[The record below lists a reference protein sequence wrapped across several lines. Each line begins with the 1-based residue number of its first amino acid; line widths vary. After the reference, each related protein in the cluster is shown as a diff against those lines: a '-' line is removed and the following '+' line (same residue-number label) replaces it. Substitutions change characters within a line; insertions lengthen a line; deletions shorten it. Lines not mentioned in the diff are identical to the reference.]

1 MKCLEDV
8 ALFVEVP
15 VTDPLD
21 LSKVGSRGHH
31 LSAVAGLRWPR
42 PWHLRRSWALGRRLT
57 AFVRLVVGRGVFG
70 NPLKGTVDIVSLL
83 GALVIAGAIAYT
95 QVLKGH
101 IRITLLVERLPDRIQ
116 YIIKSLV
123 DLLGFSLFAIVCWQ
137 TILFA
142 RDTAEIG
149 ELSEVLKIPLT
160 PFAVV
165 VSVGCL
171 ALTLVLLV
179 DLISSLSKA
188 VKK

>member
-1 MKCLEDV
+1 MEGTPRERSKMSLMEKI
-8 ALFVEVP
+8 
-15 VTDPLD
+15 VTLVTRW
-21 LSKVGSRGHH
+21 LNWMAAAAII
-31 LSAVAGLRWPR
+31 AVM
-42 PWHLRRSWALGRRLT
+42 
-57 AFVRLVVGRGVFG
+57 VIVCINVVGRGVFG

-101 IRITLLVERLPDRIQ
+101 IRITLFVERLPDRIQ

-123 DLLGFSLFAIVCWQ
+123 DLIGFSLFALVSWQ
-137 TILFA
+137 TILFV

-179 DLISSLSKA
+179 DLIKALSKA